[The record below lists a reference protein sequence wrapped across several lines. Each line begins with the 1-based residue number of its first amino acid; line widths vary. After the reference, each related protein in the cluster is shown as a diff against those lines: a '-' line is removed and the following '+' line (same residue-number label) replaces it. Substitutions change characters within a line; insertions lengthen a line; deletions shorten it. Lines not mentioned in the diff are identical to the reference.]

1 MEERAGV
8 PISRERTHR
17 AEMLH
22 WEHEIDPCALD
33 HRWPRNEH
41 QTIMNRADLF
51 FMLHAAHMPVVL
63 VSVWDAGG
71 ARLLQRSGAQA
82 IAVSSA
88 GIAWSLGYARD
99 GRLPPHELVGTCA
112 RICGVTHVPL
122 AVDLGVSSAW
132 SADEM
137 RSTVRSLID
146 LGIVGIDIAEGT
158 GPSDD
163 HTTAHLCERLAMLR
177 ALAAKMNAR
186 LFLNA
191 RIDCYAAAQC
201 GAVRR
206 EEASR
211 RAHAYAAAGADGI
224 LIPGLDAGD
233 MVPFARAQT
242 IPVGVDVADGWTPAV
257 HGLARAGI
265 RRVMLGDAAMR
276 SALTLFREIARETI
290 DRGSY
295 RVLSKHMSPTR
306 PDDHSIAI

>member
-1 MEERAGV
+1 MVHDEFQA
-8 PISRERTHR
+8 T
-17 AEMLH
+17 
-22 WEHEIDPCALD
+22 
-33 HRWPRNEH
+33 
-41 QTIMNRADLF
+41 MNQADLF
-51 FMLHAAHMPVVL
+51 FAMHAAHTPVVL

-99 GRLPPHELVGTCA
+99 GRLPPHELVGACA

-122 AVDLGVSSAW
+122 AVDLRVSSAW
-132 SADEM
+132 SADELHT
-137 RSTVRSLID
+137 TVRSLID

-158 GPSDD
+158 VQNEAN
-163 HTTAHLCERLAMLR
+163 TTAHLCERIAMLR
-177 ALAAKMNAR
+177 VLAVEMNAR

-191 RIDCYAAAQC
+191 RIDCYAAAQR
-201 GAVRR
+201 GAARR

-224 LIPGLDAGD
+224 VVPGLDAGD

-242 IPVGVDVADGWTPAV
+242 IPVGVDVADGWAPPV

-265 RRVMLGDAAMR
+265 RRVMLGDAVMC
-276 SALTLFREIARETI
+276 SALTLFREIAREAI

-295 RVLSKHMSPTR
+295 RDLSKRVGRTR
-306 PDDHSIAI
+306 PDEHLVAL